1 MSKSAADGDR
11 VKDSDLVSRHFI
23 FVSEP
28 GAPFTV
34 AASDPKMG
42 LSANAIT
49 TGLASALTM
58 LLRLALPIT
67 GLALVTAARAECA
80 GSIQSAV
87 TATGLAY

>member
-1 MSKSAADGDR
+1 
-11 VKDSDLVSRHFI
+11 
-23 FVSEP
+23 
-28 GAPFTV
+28 
-34 AASDPKMG
+34 MG

-67 GLALVTAARAECA
+67 GLALVTATRAECA
-80 GSIQSAV
+80 GSIQFAV